1 MNSALLCD
9 PICKPISPLDKWTQ
23 AGKTLIVSRANP
35 NFYVF
40 CNKRHAGISSCAAR
54 KFWISLTAN
63 STKNPTYSEE
73 TISFHFISFHFIS
86 FHFISFH
93 FISFHF
99 ISFHFISFHFISFHF
114 ISFHFSSFHFISFH
128 FISFH
133 FTDCEVKEVLSKVH
147 DLAAITMTTNHNRD
161 PGTNNR
167 LQNWTRQISSV
178 HVECLRAHPL

>member
-73 TISFHFISFHFIS
+73 TISFHF
-86 FHFISFH
+86 
-93 FISFHF
+93 
-99 ISFHFISFHFISFHF
+99 
-114 ISFHFSSFHFISFH
+114 
-128 FISFH
+128 
-133 FTDCEVKEVLSKVH
+133 TDCEVKEVLSKVH

-167 LQNWTRQISSV
+167 LQNWTRKISSV